1 MQIQLSSRAEEELI
15 NILIDSREKFGAKV
29 AKATD
34 VKIRMAIRQLRVY
47 PQLGKL
53 DDEAG
58 DGTRILVIGS
68 FRIVYSIVADV
79 IHISRVVSPRQDSS
93 RR

>member
-1 MQIQLSSRAEEELI
+1 MQIQLSSRAEDELI
-15 NILIDSREKFGAKV
+15 DIIISSKEKFGTNA

-34 VKIRMAIRQLRVY
+34 LKLRTAIRQLKMY

-53 DDEAG
+53 DDELG
-58 DGTRILVIGS
+58 DGTRILVSGA

-79 IHISRVVSPRQDSS
+79 VHISRVVSPRQDV
-93 RR
+93 